1 MSKLIGCV
9 SLASSAVALLWV
21 ALAAAPVRADEQPDA
36 SGLSVGHTLVCDT
49 PQEVEAVLTSETTD
63 MSARLVAINDRYG
76 KESCSVLTVMFYQ
89 GDSAKTILAPA
100 GLVHIVK
107 VDIVGYRSGDSW
119 LRLSRPMEQ
128 YAGVL
133 EKGADV

>member
-1 MSKLIGCV
+1 MPTLIGPGIVASC
-9 SLASSAVALLWV
+9 LAALLWV
-21 ALAAAPVRADEQPDA
+21 ASGGAPARADAQEEDP
-36 SGLSVGHTLVCDT
+36 SLSVGHTLVCDT
-49 PQEVEAVLTSETTD
+49 AQEVEAVLMAGGAD
-63 MSARLVAINDRYG
+63 MSERIVAINNQFG
-76 KESCSVLTVMFYQ
+76 KESCNVVNVLYYE

-100 GLVHIVK
+100 GLVRIIE